1 MIVRTQTVRFTPD
14 RAPTPR
20 KVKIGFEG
28 DNMVE
33 RLCFKLPRIAENQTA
48 TMMLDGEY
56 ANMVILT
63 EDEDRC
69 YVDLTAELIGG
80 DGEHEAYIVID
91 GGDTGEAWGSG
102 TFALQ
107 VGEIPGFA
115 GDIAER
121 FPDAIEQ
128 LRSEIAGH
136 RAEMQETSED
146 VKAEADAARA
156 AVLAAEN
163 QAKQAGT
170 HSVTAEAAAS
180 DAQEAKSAAQK
191 SAEYAE
197 TLHGAVEN
205 GVQNALAA
213 SDYANFAAN
222 NAAQMSASAEI
233 AAMRAEKAAQKTE
246 DALSGGDDG
255 QVLGKVNGE
264 PMWIDLPEGG
274 SGDVTTD
281 ALDAAIARHN
291 ASSGAHPDIRAMIGA
306 SGGGTGG
313 AVASVNGKTGAVV
326 LTAADVG
333 ALAEDKLQSAVGDAL
348 AQAKESGEFDGSD
361 GIDGKDGKNGVDGS
375 PGKDG
380 VSVTHNWNGTTLTV
394 TSASGTSSAD
404 LKGSKGDKG
413 DKGDAGSVGLQGEKG
428 ETGATGPAGSDG
440 IGIKSVAQTTT
451 SSADGGSNVI
461 TVTKTDNTTSTFTV
475 KNGRK
480 GSTGPAGKTPVKGV
494 DYYTPEDK
502 TELTDIMT
510 DTLREDAEFIAA
522 VSEHAQ
528 LVKVA
533 ASPEFVNDISECT
546 DTSKVYV
553 LPNGHLCAYMQTEV
567 TTEGETVPNFT
578 NIFDTSKGAYIKDG
592 YRYSHSNGNFFA
604 EAETCAVVVPV
615 PGGSWKVNQPY
626 TLRVQGVTINGGTSR
641 AKKIYVGNTSSDFT
655 LPANAEAA
663 PTTQADGTVVF
674 THTPNANDKTVNFS
688 WLVFHVDDG
697 VDASKLIVTFNEE
710 ISYTTT
716 PGGTEIVTK
725 WTDTGIEYN
734 QPPDYTE
741 RVAALET
748 KTARLRVDVDALSG
762 KVSGGAGAA
771 LAADVLTVPAY
782 APPQLPADG
791 STEADFDLRMEA
803 SIDDDKTLTAARAYA
818 YMDALVARKPTYM
831 IKQTMGKDE
840 SGEYDCNRY
849 ILANTY
855 WKAWYKDGNPPMF
868 AWKNGSTVIYSLSVS
883 PRIGDVMYS
892 TGNVSTE
899 YGAVS
904 AVTCDTIAESTRT
917 VNGLVFSRYADGD
930 VEPVI
935 FYTKPRQR
943 DSNGTVLW
951 CEIFRADFTS
961 TYKGSY
967 DVHTDYMISTSSDNN
982 TKYIRYPF
990 ADKKADKSSP
1000 IPVFMW
1006 ANEHGQGGDN
1016 RCPSVILMRMAKDLC
1031 ENNHRIPFLS
1041 WLKDN
1046 CILTIIPV
1054 ANPWGYESYL
1064 YDRDGYCNANYVN
1077 LNRNYDTP
1085 GFANFD
1091 NTTQWEGEEGAFLPG
1106 DYVGSEN
1113 ETQYL
1118 MNTLHLSKAKV
1129 AFSMHGIPSPSATAA
1144 PYNLNTTIKGCGF
1157 DAERARAIEET
1168 LWNDYNCQVSWSI
1181 DAEQDFEHCA
1191 KSCAYI
1197 QYHGVVGGLT
1207 ETIDWEESLD
1217 ETTGLAAR
1225 YTAKVMEQGYTELL
1239 RCLQVWIEEAL
1250 MKEES

>member
-63 EDEDRC
+63 EDEDRY

-80 DGEHEAYIVID
+80 DGEHEAYVVID

-115 GDIAER
+115 GDISER

-136 RAEMQETSED
+136 RAEMQETSEEI
-146 VKAEADAARA
+146 KAEADAARA
-156 AVLAAEN
+156 D
-163 QAKQAGT
+163 
-170 HSVTAEAAAS
+170 AEAAQKAANDATESSGDAKSWARIAEAEAS
-180 DAQEAKSAAQK
+180 DAERHAK
-191 SAEYAE
+191 
-197 TLHGAVEN
+197 
-205 GVQNALAA
+205 
-213 SDYANFAAN
+213 
-222 NAAQMSASAEI
+222 
-233 AAMRAEKAAQKTE
+233 RAEQYRGDIYEVLK
-246 DALSGGDDG
+246 GGDDG
-255 QVLGKVNGE
+255 QVLGKVDGE
-264 PMWIDLPEGG
+264 PTWIDPPEVGN
-274 SGDVTTD
+274 GDVTTD
-281 ALDAAIARHN
+281 ALAAAIARHN
-291 ASSGAHPDIRAMIGA
+291 ASGGAHPDIRAAIDAM
-306 SGGGTGG
+306 SGGTGG

-333 ALAEDKLQSAVGDAL
+333 ALAEDELQSAVDDAL
-348 AQAKESGEFDGSD
+348 AQAKESGEFDGSA

-494 DYYTPEDK
+494 DYFTAEDK
-502 TELTDIMT
+502 AELTDIMT

-567 TTEGETVPNFT
+567 TTEGETKPNFT

-592 YRYSHSNGNFFA
+592 HRYSHSGGSFSA
-604 EAETCAVVVPV
+604 EATTCAVVVPV
-615 PGGSWKVNQPY
+615 PGGSWKVNQQY
-626 TLRVQGVTINGGTSR
+626 TLRVQGATVNGGTSR

-655 LPANAEAA
+655 LPATNEAA
-663 PTTQADGTVVF
+663 VATQADGTVVF
-674 THTPNANDKTVNFS
+674 THTPNANDNANTFS

-734 QPPDYTE
+734 QPPDYAE
-741 RVAALET
+741 RVSALEG
-748 KTARLRVDVDALSG
+748 KTARLETDVDVLENRINNIGGSVG
-762 KVSGGAGAA
+762 GSGGMEAF
-771 LAADVLTVPAY
+771 AY
-782 APPQLPADG
+782 AAYPPSPQLPGDG
-791 STEADFDLRMEA
+791 SAEADFNTA
-803 SIDDDKTLTAARAYA
+803 NVLTSEVYA
-818 YMDALVARKPTYM
+818 YMDALWSRYRTYM
-831 IKQTMGKDE
+831 VRQNLGKDA
-840 SGEYDCNRY
+840 SGQYDYYRY
-849 ILANTY
+849 VFSKAY
-855 WKAWYKDGNPPMF
+855 WRAWVKEGYPKMY
-868 AWKNGSTVIYSLSVS
+868 AWKNGSTVIYSESVS
-883 PRIGDVMYS
+883 PRVGDVMYS
-892 TGNVSTE
+892 AA
-899 YGAVS
+899 YIGAAYNTVA
-904 AVTCDTIAESTRT
+904 AVNSETIGVASTRT
-917 VNGLVFSRYADGD
+917 VNGLEFVRYMDGD
-930 VEPVI
+930 VEPTVV
-935 FYTKPRQR
+935 YTVPLGFTNDYKGR
-943 DSNGTVLW
+943 TYT
-951 CEIFRADFTS
+951 ADFVAS
-961 TYKGSY
+961 HRIVEFS
-967 DVHTDYMISTSSDNN
+967 HE
-982 TKYIRYPF
+982 YIVDSQGTRFDRYPF
-990 ADKKADKSSP
+990 EDRKADKTRLFS
-1000 IPVFMW
+1000 VFIL
-1006 ANEHGQGGDN
+1006 ANEHGNHGDSMIP
-1016 RCPSVILMRMAKDLC
+1016 CVTVLRMLKDMCGNTDNL
-1031 ENNHRIPFLS
+1031 FMK
-1041 WLKDN
+1041 WLKEN
-1046 CILTIIPV
+1046 AIVTVIPLG
-1054 ANPWGYESYL
+1054 NPYGSY
-1064 YDRDGYCNANYVN
+1064 NNYTGVN
-1077 LNRNYDTP
+1077 INRNYDTP
-1085 GFANFD
+1085 GWAGSD
-1091 NTTQWEGEEGAFLPG
+1091 DDPAGGTKEDG
-1106 DYVGSEN
+1106 DFGPYAGSEI
-1113 ETQYL
+1113 ETQYI
-1118 MNTLHLSKAKV
+1118 MNTIQQCKAQ
-1129 AFSMHGIPSPSATAA
+1129 AAMSCHGRGIPHNMLGEYNSAAN
-1144 PYNLNTTIKGCGF
+1144 YQGCGF
-1157 DAERARAIEET
+1157 DPERMYKVEEALYSAYNFGFAPNGQHLPADVGEDESYLNAGKSPSYIE
-1168 LWNDYNCQVSWSI
+1168 YSG
-1181 DAEQDFEHCA
+1181 A
-1191 KSCAYI
+1191 
-1197 QYHGVVGGLT
+1197 VGGLI
-1207 ETIDWEESLD
+1207 EIDDHEVGTLD
-1217 ETTGLAAR
+1217 RFTPLA
-1225 YTAKVMEQGYTELL
+1225 MEQAYAEVLL
-1239 RCLQVWIEEAL
+1239 VLQNWCEEAL
-1250 MKEES
+1250 LKAQNE